1 VTVDE
6 LLGWCVVANVAAD
19 GLKHFSPG
27 TKVWVLPPQWGDGGQ
42 DVVVV
47 GRHRGSP
54 GPVSQMVV
62 PRVHLTNFRVRGVY
76 QPAVH
81 RQLTKHM
88 KHRELRQWESREEA
102 EKVVEWWAL
111 EAAVHAGVRR
121 PLKRVDFYYR
131 LGQVL
136 PGHVLQQWA
145 VQDVM
150 NPRLSFE
157 VGQVFR
163 DQQEV
168 DAVREL
174 RELLDTIETA
184 GVANW
189 RNNELWPVVG
199 AVADKIQKLLSR
211 QTAVV

>member
-6 LLGWCVVANVAAD
+6 LLAWCVVANVAATD
-19 GLKHFSPG
+19 LKHFSLG
-27 TKVWVLPPQWGDGGQ
+27 TKLWVLPPQWGDGGQ

-81 RQLTKHM
+81 RQLTK
-88 KHRELRQWESREEA
+88 ELKRRVPRQWESQEEA
-102 EKVVEWWAL
+102 EKVVEWWARD
-111 EAAVHAGVRR
+111 AAIHAGVRR
-121 PLKRVDFYYR
+121 PLKRADFYYR
-131 LGQVL
+131 LADVL
-136 PGHVLQQWA
+136 PGHVLHQWA

-150 NPRLSFE
+150 NPKLSFE
-157 VGQVFR
+157 LGDVFR

-168 DAVREL
+168 DAVHEL

-189 RNNELWPVVG
+189 LNNELWPVVG
-199 AVADKIQKLLSR
+199 AVAGKIQALLSR
-211 QTAVV
+211 

>member
-1 VTVDE
+1 MTVDE

-81 RQLTKHM
+81 RQLTKHL

-131 LGQVL
+131 LADLL
-136 PGHVLQQWA
+136 PGHVLRHWA

-150 NPRLSFE
+150 NPKLSFE
-157 VGQVFR
+157 PGEVFR

-174 RELLDTIETA
+174 RELL
-184 GVANW
+184 G
-189 RNNELWPVVG
+189 NNELWPVVRT
-199 AVADKIQKLLSR
+199 VADKIQKLLSR
-211 QTAVV
+211 

>member
-1 VTVDE
+1 MDE
-6 LLGWCVVANVAAD
+6 LLGWCVVANVAAAD
-19 GLKHFSPG
+19 LTHFSLG
-27 TKVWVLPPQWGDGGQ
+27 TKLWVLPPQWGDGGQ

-81 RQLTKHM
+81 RQLTKPL
-88 KHRELRQWESREEA
+88 KRREPRQWESREEA
-102 EKVVEWWAL
+102 EKVVEWWAR
-111 EAAVHAGVRR
+111 EAAIYAGVRR
-121 PLKRVDFYYR
+121 PLKRADFYYR
-131 LGQVL
+131 LADVL

-150 NPRLSFE
+150 NPKLPFE
-157 VGQVFR
+157 LGEVFR

-168 DAVREL
+168 DAVHEL

-189 RNNELWPVVG
+189 LNNELWPVVG
-199 AVADKIQKLLSR
+199 AVADKIQTLLSR
-211 QTAVV
+211 AR